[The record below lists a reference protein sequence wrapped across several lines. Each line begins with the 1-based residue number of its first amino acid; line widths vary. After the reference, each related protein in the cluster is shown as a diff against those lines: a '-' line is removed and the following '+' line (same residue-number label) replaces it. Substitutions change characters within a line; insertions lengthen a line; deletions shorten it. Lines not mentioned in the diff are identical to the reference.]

1 MNNWTDE
8 CHLNLSET
16 ELMNT
21 RRMQMVREKLKQ
33 ILENLM
39 EKLLDD
45 GIRGC
50 EEYGGQYDWW

>member
-1 MNNWTDE
+1 
-8 CHLNLSET
+8 
-16 ELMNT
+16 
-21 RRMQMVREKLKQ
+21 MQMVREKLKQ

-50 EEYGGQYDWW
+50 EEYGGQYD